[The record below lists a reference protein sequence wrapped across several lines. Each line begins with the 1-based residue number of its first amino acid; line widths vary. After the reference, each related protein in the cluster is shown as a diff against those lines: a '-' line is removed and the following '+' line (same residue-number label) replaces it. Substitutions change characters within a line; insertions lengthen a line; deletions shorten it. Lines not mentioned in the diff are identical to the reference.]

1 MNSLRPL
8 ISMPLSL
15 ALLVSLFTHPLPA
28 DAKWGF
34 PKATKALQATP
45 KQMPAKA
52 MPLLSPKEEAVVLYN
67 EGVRLF
73 QASQDTSTQSVGDSY
88 RLRQNAKKAFNN
100 ALKLNPELVE
110 AHSNLGY
117 IELAESHAKK
127 AVPYFEKAV
136 ALNAKHEASVAGLA
150 IALNESGNPSRAI
163 ELLTSLTKWYPES
176 ERHWFNLGT
185 IFQQESRNE
194 EAIDAYKRALLVNP
208 KHPPTFFNL
217 ATLYHESKQAQSA
230 WTYYERCIQ
239 MDPGSALALQSQNRI
254 LQLEKSFPDV
264 INSKPPIVEKW

>member
-1 MNSLRPL
+1 MNCLQPLRW
-8 ISMPLSL
+8 MPLSL
-15 ALLVSLFTHPLPA
+15 SLLLALASFTLAAEAKRWLPSQ
-28 DAKWGF
+28 
-34 PKATKALQATP
+34 TKAPEATSV
-45 KQMPAKA
+45 KTA
-52 MPLLSPKEEAVVLYN
+52 PLLAPKEEAVVLYN

-73 QASQDTSTQSVGDSY
+73 QASQDTSTQSIGDSY
-88 RLRQNAKKAFNN
+88 RLRQDAKKSFNL

-117 IELAESHAKK
+117 IELAENHYKK

-136 ALNAKHEASVAGLA
+136 AFNAKHEASVAGLA
-150 IALNESGNPSRAI
+150 IALNESGNPTKAI

-185 IFQQESRNE
+185 LFQQENQNE
-194 EAIDAYKRALLVNP
+194 QAIDAYKRALLVNP

-217 ATLYHESKQAQSA
+217 ATLYHETKQPQIA

-254 LQLEKSFPDV
+254 LLLEKSFPELV
-264 INSKPPIVEKW
+264 EAKPSIENR

>member
-1 MNSLRPL
+1 MNNLRPL
-8 ISMPLSL
+8 ISMPLCL
-15 ALLVSLFTHPLPA
+15 ALLASLFTHPLPV
-28 DAKWGF
+28 DAKWGL
-34 PKATKALQATP
+34 PQTTKALHATP
-45 KQMPAKA
+45 QKTPVKA
-52 MPLLSPKEEAVVLYN
+52 TPLLSPKEEAVVLYN

-73 QASQDTSTQSVGDSY
+73 QASQDNTTQSIGDAY
-88 RLRQNAKKAFNN
+88 RLRQDAKKAFNN

-127 AVPYFEKAV
+127 AVSYFEKAV

-150 IALNESGNPSRAI
+150 IALNESGNPTRAI
-163 ELLTSLTKWYPES
+163 ELLSSLTKWYPES

-185 IFQQESRNE
+185 IFQQEARNE
-194 EAIDAYKRALLVNP
+194 EAIDAYKNALLVNP

-264 INSKPPIVEKW
+264 INSKPPIENR

>member
-8 ISMPLSL
+8 ISMPLCL
-15 ALLVSLFTHPLPA
+15 ALLVSLFTHPLLA
-28 DAKWGF
+28 NAKLGL
-34 PKATKALQATP
+34 PQASKTVNATP
-45 KQMPAKA
+45 QKTPAKA
-52 MPLLSPKEEAVVLYN
+52 TPLLSPKEEAVVLYN

-73 QASQDTSTQSVGDSY
+73 QASQDTATQSIGDTY
-88 RLRQNAKKAFNN
+88 RLRQDAKKAFHN

-117 IELAESHAKK
+117 IELAENRPKK

-150 IALNESGNPSRAI
+150 IALNESGNPTKAI
-163 ELLTSLTKWYPES
+163 ELLTSLTKWYPEH

-185 IFQQESRNE
+185 IFQQEARSDD
-194 EAIDAYKRALLVNP
+194 AIDAYKNALLVNP

-254 LQLEKSFPDV
+254 LQLEKSFPDL
-264 INSKPPIVEKW
+264 INSKPPIENR

>member
-1 MNSLRPL
+1 MKSLCSL
-8 ISMPLSL
+8 ISMSL
-15 ALLVSLFTHPLPA
+15 YLTLLVSIFTHPLPA
-28 DAKWGF
+28 DAKFGL
-34 PKATKALQATP
+34 PQATKTVKATPQQT
-45 KQMPAKA
+45 PAKA
-52 MPLLSPKEEAVVLYN
+52 TPLLSSKEEAVVLYN

-73 QASQDTSTQSVGDSY
+73 QASQDTSTQSIGESY
-88 RLRQNAKKAFNN
+88 RLRQDAKKAFNN

-117 IELAESHAKK
+117 IELAENHYKK

-150 IALNESGNPSRAI
+150 IALNESGNPTKAI

-185 IFQQESRNE
+185 LFQQENQNE
-194 EAIDAYKRALLVNP
+194 QAIDAYKRALLVNP

-217 ATLYHESKQAQSA
+217 ATLYHETKQPQIA

-254 LQLEKSFPDV
+254 LQLEKSFPELV
-264 INSKPPIVEKW
+264 EAKPPIENR